1 MTKLNWILQ
10 PAAFLLMSHR
20 QGQSW
25 PEGFLIKVIQ
35 VHAQQA
41 AMHQLN
47 TEKPFWAKS
56 LWKHQFLSLFFFIS
70 LW

>member
-1 MTKLNWILQ
+1 MTNQTEWYNQLRFWWVK
-10 PAAFLLMSHR
+10 MSHR

-47 TEKPFWAKS
+47 TEKPPET
-56 LWKHQFLSLFFFIS
+56 
-70 LW
+70 